1 MVRFHDV
8 ATKLMIMP
16 KQKLSP
22 QAARAKAARDKAY
35 AMTDERREKK
45 AHAQRMR
52 RKSPAKAAGKDWDHK
67 DKTWKTPKANRGND
81 GMGTKKEGKEN
92 YKF

>member
-1 MVRFHDV
+1 MTNS
-8 ATKLMIMP
+8 ASPLK

-22 QAARAKAARDKAY
+22 QAARDKAARDKRY
-35 AMTDERREKK
+35 AMTDERRAKK

-52 RKSPAKAAGKDWDHK
+52 RASPAKAKGKDWDHK
-67 DKTWKTPKANRGND
+67 DKTWKSKKSNRGND
-81 GMGTKKEGKEN
+81 GLGTKKEGKEN